1 MGRVDEA
8 GAHCDRAFE
17 LSPLEPLRLICH
29 SVRAEASLMQDD
41 PRAALDEAHRGR
53 AVNPG
58 LAQLYAFGVAAS
70 LRVEAVAKARDW
82 VGVLLE
88 HKAFQ
93 SLAAV
98 RTTCR
103 PPTSQPL
110 WAISSGCWKGCARPG
125 CRSSG
130 STRRAGR
137 SAPCWPAP

>member
-8 GAHCDRAFE
+8 RAHCDRAFE

-98 RTTCR
+98 RTTMQATYEPASVGHFER
-103 PPTSQPL
+103 L
-110 WAISSGCWKGCARPG
+110 LEGLRE
-125 CRSSG
+125 
-130 STRRAGR
+130 AGL
-137 SAPCWPAP
+137 PE